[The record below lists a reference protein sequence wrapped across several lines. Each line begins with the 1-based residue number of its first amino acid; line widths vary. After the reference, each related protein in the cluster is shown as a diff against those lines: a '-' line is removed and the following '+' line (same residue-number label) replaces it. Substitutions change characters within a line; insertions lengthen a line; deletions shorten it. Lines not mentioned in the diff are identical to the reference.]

1 MCKLFHNA
9 LSCVRDVEL
18 LNKPSRTFAL
28 LALAGALAAALL
40 LARGAAPTHAAPT
53 GTSVIVLIGDGMG
66 PAQRSATQLA
76 RYGLDV
82 TQPMDALP
90 VSGSIRTQAAGTA
103 ITDSAAGA
111 TAIATGVKTRNG
123 YMGVGPGG
131 ERLTTLLEIARDA
144 GKATGLVEDADV
156 TNATTGSFASHV
168 KNRDLR
174 RTVARQYLHDTRPDV
189 MLGGGEEI
197 WCKRGTPG
205 AIPNDLPEDRC
216 RSKTDLIAEAQSL
229 GYQYASDA
237 EGVAAATG
245 PKVLGLVQRDP
256 YVRELLADYDRK
268 EDPHYVPE
276 EQLVAKAIEILSQ
289 DPDGFFLAID
299 VDEID
304 VGGHA
309 SHAGLVIKSADLLNR
324 IVSTVEAYRATDPN
338 LLFVVTAD
346 HETGGMTIE
355 GPKSNSTDVLGYP
368 IPRRWRNGPFEI
380 EGTDE
385 LFTTDWTTPGH
396 TGVAVP
402 LTAAGPGAEQL
413 RGTNDNTDVFEVARG
428 VLTGNP

>member
-1 MCKLFHNA
+1 MTARHGSSGSPRA
-9 LSCVRDVEL
+9 RAATAAAIVV
-18 LNKPSRTFAL
+18 
-28 LALAGALAAALL
+28 ALAACLW
-40 LARGAAPTHAAPT
+40 LARADAPSQAATPA

-66 PAQRSATQLA
+66 PAQRAATQLA
-76 RYGLDV
+76 RYGLEV

-90 VSGSIRTQAAGTA
+90 VSGSIRTQSANSA

-111 TAIATGVKTRNG
+111 TAIATGTKTTNG
-123 YMGVGPGG
+123 YVGVGPDG

-144 GKATGLVEDADV
+144 GKSTGLVEDADV
-156 TNATTGSFASHV
+156 TNATTGSFAAHV
-168 KNRDLR
+168 RNRDQR
-174 RTVARQYLHDTRPDV
+174 RTIARQFLNDTKPDV
-189 MLGGGEEI
+189 ILGGGEEY

-216 RSKTDLIAEAQSL
+216 RSKTNLIAEAQSL

-237 EGVAAATG
+237 ESVASATG
-245 PKVLGLVQRDP
+245 PKLLGLVQRDP

-268 EDPHYVPE
+268 DDPHYVPE
-276 EQLVAKAIEILSQ
+276 EALVAKAIEVLSQ

-324 IVSTVEAYRATDPN
+324 IVSTIESYRATDPN

-355 GPKSNSTDVLGYP
+355 GPKSNSTSVLGYP
-368 IPRRWRNGPFEI
+368 IPKRWRNGPFTI
-380 EGTDE
+380 EGTDKR
-385 LFTTDWTTPGH
+385 FTTDWTTPGH
-396 TGVAVP
+396 TGVPVP
-402 LTAAGPGAEQL
+402 LTAAGPESERLSGA
-413 RGTNDNTDVFEVARG
+413 NDNTEVFDVARQ
-428 VLTGNP
+428 VLTGSG